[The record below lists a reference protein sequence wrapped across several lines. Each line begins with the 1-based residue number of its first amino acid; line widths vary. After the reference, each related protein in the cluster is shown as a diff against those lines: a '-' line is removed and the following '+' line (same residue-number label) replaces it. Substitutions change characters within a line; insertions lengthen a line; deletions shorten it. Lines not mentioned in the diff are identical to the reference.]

1 MGPLNRTPPASRA
14 AIQASRLNGHG
25 RQGGF
30 MLVIALIIM
39 VIMTLSSVAMIVSLR
54 GGISASANIAFRQAA
69 TRSADVAVDSAY
81 QWVRTQ
87 MTSSTTS
94 LNDGL
99 APADVAEATVTPAE
113 TTVTA
118 TRVRYY
124 ATMNGADSG
133 CKKDGVADAFTPT
146 SYRFGETINGA
157 DGFPCAT
164 RVSGNPAGY
173 TIYYVIH
180 RMANTSETAC
190 IAAGGAAGCG
200 TCPTA
205 GCLQPAITGSSTQ
218 TGMSQSATGPVF
230 STTSSNEAVYYRIT
244 VKVAGPRQNN
254 RYIQGFIF

>member
-1 MGPLNRTPPASRA
+1 MGPLIHRLPVARA
-14 AIQASRLNGHG
+14 TLQARRRHGSG
-25 RQGGF
+25 RQSGF

-39 VIMTLSSVAMIVSLR
+39 IIMTLSSIAMVISLR

-87 MTSSTTS
+87 MTSSTTA

-99 APADVAEATVTPAE
+99 APADVAEATVTAAE

-124 ATMNGADSG
+124 ATMNGANSG

-146 SYRFGETINGA
+146 SYRFSETINGG

-180 RMANTSETAC
+180 RMANTSEAAC
-190 IAAGGAAGCG
+190 IAAGGSAGCG
-200 TCPTA
+200 SCPTA
-205 GCLQPAITGSSTQ
+205 GCLQPAITGSSSP
-218 TGMSQSATGPVF
+218 TGMSQSATGPIFTVN
-230 STTSSNEAVYYRIT
+230 SSNAAVYYRIT